1 MKLPAGFT
9 LSDRTITDQD
19 RKDYVLKLENNLYGQ
34 KQAGRVWYL
43 HLRKNLLKLGFK
55 PSEHDECVF
64 YYGKTIFIVYTD
76 DTILLGPDQQE
87 IDTLVKKLGKTFKIE
102 DQGELSD
109 YLGIKIERKPD
120 GTLEWTQPTLTQSIL
135 KDLKLDG
142 EEIKGRQNKP
152 NVRAVPALTTVPL
165 TDHKDSMDH
174 NQKDFDYRH
183 VIGKLLYLEKST
195 RPDISC
201 AVHQC
206 ARHCANPKIQ
216 HTAAVKRIG
225 RYLLGTKDKGLIM
238 RPNQEGMECWVD
250 AAHASEWN
258 NKTASNDPNTA
269 RSRMGYV
276 ITYAGCPMHW
286 SSKMQTE
293 IALSTTEA
301 EYIALSQAMRE
312 VLPIIWLMEEARKQD
327 IPVLNATPMIHC
339 KVFEDNAGAIE
350 IANIPK
356 MRPRTKHLN
365 IKYHHFREEVK
376 KGTIS
381 IYHTRTEEQIADIF
395 TKPFDAL
402 IVHVVHGIASSASN
416 TDHFNDRA
424 SSWGQ

>member
-1 MKLPAGFT
+1 
-9 LSDRTITDQD
+9 
-19 RKDYVLKLENNLYGQ
+19 
-34 KQAGRVWYL
+34 
-43 HLRKNLLKLGFK
+43 
-55 PSEHDECVF
+55 
-64 YYGKTIFIVYTD
+64 
-76 DTILLGPDQQE
+76 
-87 IDTLVKKLGKTFKIE
+87 
-102 DQGELSD
+102 
-109 YLGIKIERKPD
+109 
-120 GTLEWTQPTLTQSIL
+120 
-135 KDLKLDG
+135 
-142 EEIKGRQNKP
+142 
-152 NVRAVPALTTVPL
+152 
-165 TDHKDSMDH
+165 
-174 NQKDFDYRH
+174 

-269 RSRMGYV
+269 ISRMGYV

-312 VLPIIWLMEEARKQD
+312 VLPIIWLMEEAKKQG
-327 IPVLNATPMIHC
+327 IPVLNATPRIHC
-339 KVFEDNAGAIE
+339 KVFEDSAGAIE

-365 IKYHHFREEVK
+365 IKYHLFREEVK

-395 TKPFDAL
+395 TKPLPEQPF
-402 IVHVVHGIASSASN
+402 IK
-416 TDHFNDRA
+416 FREKMMR
-424 SSWGQ
+424 W

>member
-1 MKLPAGFT
+1 MAILSNWHTRQLDFVLAYTQADIERDLYMKLPAGFT
-9 LSDRTITDQD
+9 VPGRTITEQD
-19 RKDYVLKLENNLYGQ
+19 RKDYVLKLEKNLYGQ
-34 KQAGRVWYL
+34 KTS
-43 HLRKNLLKLGFK
+43 RKSTVPTSEKE
-55 PSEHDECVF
+55 PVETWIQTEHDECVF
-64 YYGKTIFIVYTD
+64 YYGKTVFIVYTD
-76 DTILLGPDQQE
+76 DTILLGPDKDE
-87 IDTLVKKLGKTFKIE
+87 IDLLVKRLSKSFKIE
-102 DQGELSD
+102 DQGDLSD

-152 NVRAVPALTTVPL
+152 NIKPIPAHTSVPL
-165 TDHKDSMDH
+165 TDHRDSPDH
-174 NQKDFDYRH
+174 NPKDFEYRQ

-238 RPNQEGMECWVD
+238 KPNQEGMECWVD
-250 AAHASEWN
+250 ASHASEWN
-258 NKTASNDPNTA
+258 NKTASSDPNTA
-269 RSRMGYV
+269 RSRMGYI

-312 VLPIIWLMEEARKQD
+312 VLPIIWLMEEAKQLG
-327 IPVLNATPMIHC
+327 IPVLNATPKVHC

-350 IANIPK
+350 ITTVPK

-365 IKYHHFREEVK
+365 IKYHHFREEV
-376 KGTIS
+376 
-381 IYHTRTEEQIADIF
+381 
-395 TKPFDAL
+395 
-402 IVHVVHGIASSASN
+402 
-416 TDHFNDRA
+416 
-424 SSWGQ
+424 

>member
-1 MKLPAGFT
+1 MKRKRKPSTGEISKYKARMNVDGSKMVKGLHYEETYAPVVQWATIRFFISMAILSNWHTRQLDFVLAFTQADIERDLYMKLPAGFT
-9 LSDRTITDQD
+9 VPGRTITEQD
-19 RKDYVLKLENNLYGQ
+19 RKDYVLKLEKNLYGQ

-43 HLRKNLLKLGFK
+43 HLRKNLMKLGFQ
-55 PSEHDECVF
+55 PSQHDECVF
-64 YYGKTIFIVYTD
+64 YYGKTVFIVYTD
-76 DTILLGPDQQE
+76 DTILLGPDKDE
-87 IDTLVKKLGKTFKIE
+87 IDLLVKRLSRNFKIE
-102 DQGELSD
+102 DQGDLSD

-120 GTLEWTQPTLTQSIL
+120 GTLEWTQPTLIQSIL

-152 NVRAVPALTTVPL
+152 NIKPIPAHTSVPL
-165 TDHKDSMDH
+165 TDHRDSPDH
-174 NQKDFDYRH
+174 NPKDFEYRQ

-238 RPNQEGMECWVD
+238 KPNQEGMECWVD
-250 AAHASEWN
+250 ASHASEWN
-258 NKTASNDPNTA
+258 NKAASSDPNTA
-269 RSRMGYV
+269 RSRMGYI

-301 EYIALSQAMRE
+301 EYIALS
-312 VLPIIWLMEEARKQD
+312 
-327 IPVLNATPMIHC
+327 
-339 KVFEDNAGAIE
+339 
-350 IANIPK
+350 
-356 MRPRTKHLN
+356 
-365 IKYHHFREEVK
+365 
-376 KGTIS
+376 
-381 IYHTRTEEQIADIF
+381 
-395 TKPFDAL
+395 
-402 IVHVVHGIASSASN
+402 N
-416 TDHFNDRA
+416 T
-424 SSWGQ
+424 

>member
-1 MKLPAGFT
+1 
-9 LSDRTITDQD
+9 
-19 RKDYVLKLENNLYGQ
+19 LYGQ

-55 PSEHDECVF
+55 PSQHDECVF

-76 DTILLGPDQQE
+76 DSILLGPDKDE
-87 IDTLVKKLGKTFKIE
+87 IDLLVKRLGKSFKIE
-102 DQGELSD
+102 DQGDLSD

-152 NVRAVPALTTVPL
+152 NIKPIPVHTSVPL
-165 TDHKDSMDH
+165 TDHRDSPDH
-174 NQKDFDYRH
+174 IPKDFEYRQ

-201 AVHQC
+201 ALHQC
-206 ARHCANPKIQ
+206 ARHYANPKIQ
-216 HTAAVKRIG
+216 HTAEVKRIG
-225 RYLLGTKDKGLIM
+225 RYLLGTKDKGLIIK
-238 RPNQEGMECWVD
+238 PNQEGMECWVD
-250 AAHASEWN
+250 AVHASEWN
-258 NKTASNDPNTA
+258 NKTASSDPNTA
-269 RSRMGYV
+269 KSRMGYI

-312 VLPIIWLMEEARKQD
+312 VLPIIWLMEEAKQIG
-327 IPVLNATPMIHC
+327 IPVLNATPKVHC

-350 IANIPK
+350 IATVPK

-365 IKYHHFREEVK
+365 IKYHHFREEVR
-376 KGTIS
+376 KGTVSIS
-381 IYHTRTEEQIADIF
+381 HTRTEDQIADIF
-395 TKPFDAL
+395 TSPCLKHL
-402 IVHVVHGIASSASN
+402 L
-416 TDHFNDRA
+416 
-424 SSWGQ
+424 